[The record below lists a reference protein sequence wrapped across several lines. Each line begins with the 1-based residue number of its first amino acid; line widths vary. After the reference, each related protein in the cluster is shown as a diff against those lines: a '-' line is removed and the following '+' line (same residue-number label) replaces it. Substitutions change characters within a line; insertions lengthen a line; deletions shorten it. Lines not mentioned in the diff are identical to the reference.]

1 MFRLMIL
8 LRKRRNMFRE
18 KGDFLFDA
26 ANFTDRS
33 GRFAGISRRSPVRA
47 RGFGRTFIAPE
58 SRLLEIKR
66 LYATLGAA
74 FFPGATQ
81 RRLCAR
87 SSPGGR
93 ASHPQADRRCA
104 LASERRARRARRFN
118 RRRKF
123 VR

>member
-33 GRFAGISRRSPVRA
+33 GPFAGISRRSPVRA

-66 LYATLGAA
+66 LCATLNAA
-74 FFPGATQ
+74 FFPRCNTTKIMCSEFS
-81 RRLCAR
+81 RREG
-87 SSPGGR
+87 SSPG
-93 ASHPQADRRCA
+93 SK
-104 LASERRARRARRFN
+104 SKVRAR
-118 RRRKF
+118 
-123 VR
+123 V